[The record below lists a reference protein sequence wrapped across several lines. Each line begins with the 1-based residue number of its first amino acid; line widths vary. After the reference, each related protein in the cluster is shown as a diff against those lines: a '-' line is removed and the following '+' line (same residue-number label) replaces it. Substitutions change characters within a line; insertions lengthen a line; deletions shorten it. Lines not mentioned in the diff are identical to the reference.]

1 MKKAITTIESS
12 LPTINKNYDKFDII
26 GNTFGRYFD
35 YKRETAMIEHE
46 TKKVKAKA
54 KILGKQIKAEL
65 KKSLDE
71 NDKNFKK
78 EMRRLEEIGKE
89 LKNGAKTKAELLK
102 QIDEYIKMLGD
113 SSLPVE
119 VKKDIPTLIE
129 LANQMLAKESEY
141 ALKKLNMMS
150 HFDSNTKLIGGE

>member
-1 MKKAITTIESS
+1 MKKTLTTINSS
-12 LPTINKNYDKFDII
+12 LPSVSNSYAPLDFV
-26 GNTFGRYFD
+26 GNTFGKYFD

-46 TKKVKAKA
+46 TKKIKTQA
-54 KILGKQIKAEL
+54 KIIGKKIDAEL

-150 HFDSNTKLIGGE
+150 NFDSNTKLIGGE

>member
-1 MKKAITTIESS
+1 MKKTITTINSS
-12 LPTINKNYDKFDII
+12 LPSVSKSYAPLDFI

-46 TKKVKAKA
+46 TKKVKAQA
-54 KILGKQIKAEL
+54 KIIGKQIDAEL

-89 LKNGAKTKAELLK
+89 LKNGANVKAKLLK
-102 QIDEYIKMLGD
+102 QIDKYIKMLGD
-113 SSLPVE
+113 SSISKE
-119 VKKDIPTLIE
+119 VKETIPTLIE
-129 LANQMLAKESEY
+129 QANQMLAKESEY

-150 HFDSNTKLIGGE
+150 NFESNTKLIGGE

>member
-1 MKKAITTIESS
+1 MKKTLTTINSS
-12 LPTINKNYDKFDII
+12 LPSVSNSYAPLDFV
-26 GNTFGRYFD
+26 GNTFGKYFD

-46 TKKVKAKA
+46 TKKVKAQA
-54 KILGKQIKAEL
+54 KIVGKQIDAEL

-89 LKNGAKTKAELLK
+89 LKNGAKAKAKLLK
-102 QIDEYIKMLGD
+102 QIDKYINMLGD
-113 SSLPVE
+113 SSLPIE
-119 VKKDIPTLIE
+119 VKKNIPTLIE
-129 LANQMLAKESEY
+129 LANQMLAKESDHAIE
-141 ALKKLNMMS
+141 KLNMMS

>member
-1 MKKAITTIESS
+1 MKKTITTINSS
-12 LPTINKNYDKFDII
+12 LPSVSKSYAPLDFI

-46 TKKVKAKA
+46 TKKVKAQA
-54 KILGKQIKAEL
+54 KIIGKQIDAEL

-89 LKNGAKTKAELLK
+89 LKNGAKAKAKLLK
-102 QIDEYIKMLGD
+102 QIDKYIKMLSD
-113 SSLPVE
+113 SSISKE
-119 VKKDIPTLIE
+119 VKETIPTLIE
-129 LANQMLAKESEY
+129 QANQMLAKESEY

-150 HFDSNTKLIGGE
+150 NFESNTKLIGGE